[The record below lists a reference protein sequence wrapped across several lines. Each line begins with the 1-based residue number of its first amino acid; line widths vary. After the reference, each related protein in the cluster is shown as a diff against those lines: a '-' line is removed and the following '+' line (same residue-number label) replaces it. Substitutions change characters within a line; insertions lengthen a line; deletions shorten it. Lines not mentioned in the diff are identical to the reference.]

1 MRKLFFTA
9 FLGVVVLLLSG
20 CPSLRATTTTN
31 VFQDETVFSDVK
43 VESIAPFITS
53 GNYVQRANNLFV
65 IFDASSSATVD
76 YQNEDN
82 VFKANNDPTR
92 LEIQREILHR
102 MNRTV
107 AISAAALNMNN
118 FKTGIRSFGY
128 GDCKGYG
135 PRYTDLHQAPTPYD
149 KAAFDAAVETIRCAH
164 GRSHISEALNA
175 ISNELLATTGN
186 ISLVIVSDL
195 ITNKINDHLD
205 PITQLVNGLDQ
216 TLGDDGHAAIMAL
229 RQRFG
234 DRLCVFNVWT
244 GDENEIIEGLD
255 HGYLAQ
261 NPANCGQPN
270 YVTAGR
276 AGDVDGMKD
285 FMRAVLLSPVP
296 KPASID
302 CATLDSDG
310 DGVNDCDDK
319 CPNTVKGTPVNKF
332 GCWIVNVLF
341 DNDKYN
347 IRPEYFP
354 LLDQLARDIEARYS
368 HLKIEVQGHTSNTA
382 SAAHNMR
389 LSINRANAVT
399 NYLDKRIKGTHNLTP
414 RGYGLTRPIFT
425 NETYEGRAKN
435 RRVQM
440 EILR

>member
-1 MRKLFFTA
+1 MRKLFLTA
-9 FLGVVVLLLSG
+9 FLGIVVLLLSG
-20 CPSLRATTTTN
+20 CPSLRSTTTTN
-31 VFQDETVFSDVK
+31 VLQDETVFSDVK

-65 IFDASSSATVD
+65 LFDASSSATVD
-76 YQNEDN
+76 YQNQETG
-82 VFKANNDPTR
+82 FQANNAPTR
-92 LEIQREILHR
+92 LEVQREIVHR

-107 AISAAALNMNN
+107 AISAPALNMNN
-118 FKTGIRSFGY
+118 FKTGLRSFGY
-128 GDCKGYG
+128 GDCNGTHG
-135 PRYTDLHQAPTPYD
+135 STHLHQAPTAYD
-149 KAAFDAAVETIRCAH
+149 KAAFDTAIETIRCSH
-164 GRSHISEALNA
+164 GRSRIADAVDA

-195 ITNKINDHLD
+195 LPNKVNDKFD
-205 PITQLVNGLDQ
+205 PISRVVNGLDYPI
-216 TLGDDGHAAIMAL
+216 DEDGLAAIEAL
-229 RQRFG
+229 KQRFG
-234 DRLCVFNVWT
+234 DRLCLFNIWT
-244 GDENEIIEGLD
+244 GDESEMIEGLE
-255 HGYLAQ
+255 HGYSSN
-261 NPANCGQPN
+261 NPASCGQPH
-270 YVTAGR
+270 YITAGR
-276 AGDVDGMKD
+276 AGDVDGMQD

-296 KPASID
+296 KVASVD

-319 CPNTVKGTPVNKF
+319 CPDTVKGTPVNKF

-368 HLKIEVQGHTSNTA
+368 NLKIEVQGHTSNTG

-399 NYLDKRIKGTHNLTP
+399 NYLDKRIKVPHNLTP